1 METLQPIAITVK
13 TAYLDKQSQ
22 PELKRFVFAYTITI
36 TNTGDISAQ
45 LLKRHWIITDA
56 NNVQQEVRGGG
67 VVGETPKIAPGEHY
81 TYTSG
86 IVLETKA
93 GTMEG
98 YYQMRTDD
106 GLMFDAPI
114 PVFAL
119 THPKSLH

>member
-1 METLQPIAITVK
+1 MSLLPKEHKRLTK
-13 TAYLDKQSQ
+13 KQKEKWLAKL
-22 PELKRFVFAYTITI
+22 P
-36 TNTGDISAQ
+36 ISAQ